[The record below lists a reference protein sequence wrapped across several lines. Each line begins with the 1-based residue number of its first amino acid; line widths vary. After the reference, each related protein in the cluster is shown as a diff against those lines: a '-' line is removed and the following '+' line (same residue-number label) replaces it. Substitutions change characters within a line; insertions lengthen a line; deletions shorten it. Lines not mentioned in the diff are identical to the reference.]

1 MIPSTRNRVPKHT
14 PQHINREIERQTA
27 ERVRYFASNP
37 DQIEG
42 RVRELDAEWDIER
55 AIELNASALALT
67 GVVFG
72 ATADRRFL
80 IVPALVASFLL
91 QHAIQG
97 WCPPV
102 PILRRMGFRTAQE
115 IEKERYA
122 LKAFCGDM
130 DALAAMKRA
139 GAPGAAPL
147 SKPMSAEQAGTARV
161 QPA

>member
-1 MIPSTRNRVPKHT
+1 MIPSTRDRVRKHT
-14 PQHINREIERQTA
+14 PQRINREIEQQIA
-27 ERVRYFASNP
+27 KRVQDLASNP
-37 DQIEG
+37 GLIDTRLQ
-42 RVRELDAEWDIER
+42 ELDAEWDIER

-67 GVVFG
+67 GVVLG

-80 IVPALVASFLL
+80 ILPALVTGFLL

-122 LKAFCGDM
+122 LKAVRGDT
-130 DALAAMKRA
+130 DPFIAPRSSGASERAPISKRKSA
-139 GAPGAAPL
+139 KRTGGARAVA
-147 SKPMSAEQAGTARV
+147 Q
-161 QPA
+161 